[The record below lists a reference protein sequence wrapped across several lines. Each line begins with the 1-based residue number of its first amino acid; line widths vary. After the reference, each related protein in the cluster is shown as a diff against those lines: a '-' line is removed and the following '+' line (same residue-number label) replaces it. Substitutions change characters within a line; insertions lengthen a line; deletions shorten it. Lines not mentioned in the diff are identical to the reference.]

1 MCLLFFFYVNG
12 DFVERSF
19 ELQILSDAQSLFFG
33 AVQEEAWIDVI
44 FQASMLNFGS
54 S

>member
-1 MCLLFFFYVNG
+1 MVGFNLNKIKLNVSSFFFFYVNG

-33 AVQEEAWIDVI
+33 VVREEA
-44 FQASMLNFGS
+44 
-54 S
+54 